1 MRVRNLNVLI
11 SKAADRLRRAGIDA
25 GQAEAEII
33 LCHLLDCQRLEL
45 YLESNQRLT
54 ETVIAR
60 FDEIIARRLTR
71 YPLQYILGQAWFYG
85 RPFAVD
91 ERVMVPCPETELLLE
106 AVVRT
111 ARQMKRRPVRL
122 LDIGT
127 GSGVIAVSA
136 ALENR
141 EMEITATDL
150 SPDALAVARHN
161 AEKLAGDRPIRFIQS
176 DLFAGLPPGETF
188 DIIASNPPYIADG
201 AYDGLPPEVKADP
214 PLALLA
220 GEKGM
225 DVIEKILRQAPDYIR
240 RPGALIFEI
249 GYDQADIIFA
259 IVAADRRYGRCSLIK
274 DLADI
279 DRIVLCKLE

>member
-1 MRVRNLNVLI
+1 MPIRNLNVLI
-11 SKAADRLRRAGIDA
+11 SEATEKLRRAGIDT
-25 GQAEAEII
+25 GQTEAEIV
-33 LCHLLDCQRLEL
+33 LSHLLDCERLEL
-45 YLESNQRLT
+45 YLEGNRRLT
-54 ETVIAR
+54 ETIIAR

-71 YPLQYILGQAWFYG
+71 YPLQYILGLAWFFG
-85 RPFAVD
+85 RSFAVD
-91 ERVMVPCPETELLLE
+91 ERVMIPCPETELLLD
-106 AVVRT
+106 AVVRI

-136 ALENR
+136 ALEDQK
-141 EMEITATDL
+141 MEITAADI
-150 SPDALAVARHN
+150 SAEALAVARYN
-161 AEKLAGDRPIRFIQS
+161 AERLAPDRPIRFIQS

-249 GYDQADIIFA
+249 GYDQADIIFD
-259 IVAADRRYGRCSLIK
+259 IVAADRRYGQCSLIK

-279 DRIVLCKLE
+279 DRIVLCRLE